1 MGLHKGMTN
10 NPAGRPMGVGNRV
23 TKELRTVLKDLIYTE
38 LENLPAKLEKLED
51 KDRIEVL
58 IKLMPFVMPKVN
70 NVQIDIGEP
79 IDISWQ

>member
-1 MGLHKGMTN
+1 MGLKKGMTN
-10 NPAGRPMGVGNRV
+10 NKAGRPMGVGNRL
-23 TKELRTVLKDLIYTE
+23 TKELRTVLKDLIFVE
-38 LENLPAKLEKLED
+38 LEKLPANLEKLEG

-79 IDISWQ
+79 INIEWQ